1 MGAGDP
7 ARLLARAEDL
17 PLTLTLP
24 LFEETYSVSRL
35 CEEVKSFLA
44 EAFRSV
50 WVVGEVQR
58 VKEHSRGHLFFELVE
73 KDDAD
78 HVAGKLEAVLWRG
91 DRWRVERALG
101 GGDPLAEG
109 VEIRCRVDLDLYP
122 PAGRL
127 QAAVREVDPVFTL
140 GHLERRRR
148 ETLAAL
154 AAEGLLEA
162 NRALPLPEVPLAV
175 ALVTSHGSAAYRDF
189 VTTLGDSGWGF
200 SVLLLHASVQGRS
213 AARELVSALA
223 EAGRAAVDCVVVV
236 RGGGAKSDLAAFDH
250 RAVAEAVAR
259 CPRPVV
265 TGLGHEID
273 LSIADR
279 VAHTAVKTPTQ
290 AAAFLVERVD
300 RAERARAELA
310 AGIARAARERLRTA
324 REQVTRAERG
334 VDLAR
339 FRVRAAGERLDGLSR
354 AVARAAGVRLAAAV
368 TRRRELS
375 TRLAAAAPR
384 LLARR
389 AGEPSRLGREV
400 ARRAGARLRGAA
412 VRLDGLERLT
422 VQLAPARLLER
433 GFSITRTA
441 AGEVVRRP
449 DRVAAGERIVTT
461 LAGGVLSSRVE
472 EAS

>member
-1 MGAGDP
+1 M
-7 ARLLARAEDL
+7 
-17 PLTLTLP
+17 TLP
-24 LFEETYSVSRL
+24 LFEETYTVSRL

-44 EAFRSV
+44 EAFSSV

-78 HVAGKLEAVLWRG
+78 HVSGKLEAVLWRG

-101 GGDPLAEG
+101 VDGDPLGEG
-109 VEIRCRVDLDLYP
+109 TEIRCRVDLDLYP

-140 GHLERRRR
+140 GHLERLRR

-154 AAEGLLEA
+154 AEAGLLEA
-162 NRALPLPEVPLAV
+162 NRALPLPEVPLAL

-200 SVLLLHASVQGRS
+200 RVTLLHASVQGRG
-213 AARELVSALA
+213 AARELASALA
-223 EAGRAAVDCVVVV
+223 EAGRSAVDCVVLV
-236 RGGGAKSDLAAFDH
+236 RGGGARSDLAAFDH

-259 CPRPVV
+259 CPRPVI

-273 LSIADR
+273 LAIADR

-300 RAERARAELA
+300 RAERARAELSA
-310 AGIARAARERLRTA
+310 AIARAARDRLRSA
-324 REQVTRAERG
+324 REQVGRAERG

-339 FRVRAAGERLDGLSR
+339 FRVRAAGERLDGLAR
-354 AVARAAGVRLAAAV
+354 AVARAAAGRLSAAAV
-368 TRRRELS
+368 RRRELAV
-375 TRLAAAAPR
+375 RLAAAAPR
-384 LLARR
+384 LLARS
-389 AGEPSRLGREV
+389 AGEPARLGREV
-400 ARRAGARLRGAA
+400 AHRAAGRLREAT
-412 VRLDGLERLT
+412 VRLDGLERLCA
-422 VQLAPARLLER
+422 QLAPVRLLER
-433 GFSITRTA
+433 GFSITRDG
-441 AGEVVRRP
+441 AGRVLRDP
-449 DRVAAGERIVTT
+449 GRVAAGERIVTT
-461 LAGGVLSSRVE
+461 LAGGELSSRVE
-472 EAS
+472 EAP